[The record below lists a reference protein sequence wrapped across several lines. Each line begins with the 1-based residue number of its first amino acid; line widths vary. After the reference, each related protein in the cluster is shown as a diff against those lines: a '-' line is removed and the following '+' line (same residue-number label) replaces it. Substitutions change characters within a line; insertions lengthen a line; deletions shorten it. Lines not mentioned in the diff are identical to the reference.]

1 MTLWIH
7 LKWIGLV
14 YNDLLR
20 EYVELSINARNL
32 LTNVHGVFICVQ
44 TGSGAHPASCTMGTG
59 GSFPG
64 GEARQGRD
72 ADHSPHIVP
81 RS

>member
-1 MTLWIH
+1 MRYTRNSYTIFVREHHGTRLFRSPSCTRENCRRGMIMTLWIH

-32 LTNVHGVFICVQ
+32 LTNVYGVF
-44 TGSGAHPASCTMGTG
+44 M
-59 GSFPG
+59 
-64 GEARQGRD
+64 
-72 ADHSPHIVP
+72 
-81 RS
+81 